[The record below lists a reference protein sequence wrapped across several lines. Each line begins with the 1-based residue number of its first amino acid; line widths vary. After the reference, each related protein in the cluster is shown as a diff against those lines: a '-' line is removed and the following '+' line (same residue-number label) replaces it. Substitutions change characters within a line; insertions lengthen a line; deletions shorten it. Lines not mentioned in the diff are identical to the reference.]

1 MTGISCV
8 VALVVLA
15 LCLALLLPRAAL
27 SSAQLQLLKCLSL
40 AAVNAI
46 FAAYALVPVAKVRG
60 MRLIFIK
67 NKNLLSRLHY
77 MAAAFFIALIPSGG
91 GHSNTLPPT
100 WSVLC

>member
-60 MRLIFIK
+60 MRLIFSK
-67 NKNLLSRLHY
+67 NKNLQVCPVYITWPL
-77 MAAAFFIALIPSGG
+77 PS
-91 GHSNTLPPT
+91 SLP
-100 WSVLC
+100 